1 MKTGSFQNLAC
12 RKDKMNKNNFSK
24 IAEKRGA
31 MEMSMGTL
39 VTIVL
44 LMTALILGLVMVRT
58 IFFSATDNINQIDQ
72 AVKNEITKLFSED
85 NNKKVVIYPSG
96 RQITIKKGND
106 IDLGFAFSIRNIDV
120 TSGSFHYDVKVKSI
134 ENKCQSQINEA
145 EAEDWIAA
153 GGSGDIE
160 IPAGSAMENPE
171 FVRFRISDNAPP
183 CLIRYGIEIKKDGQI
198 YGSTISIDVQ
208 IVSA

>member
-134 ENKCQSQINEA
+134 ENKKSAA
-145 EAEDWIAA
+145 EKIDSALPNDFYLSSLIYFIQKNPAA
-153 GGSGDIE
+153 LKQPDFNK
-160 IPAGSAMENPE
+160 P
-171 FVRFRISDNAPP
+171 
-183 CLIRYGIEIKKDGQI
+183 
-198 YGSTISIDVQ
+198 
-208 IVSA
+208 